1 MPNILTY
8 YQEIYRK
15 IFHIASCATLAIFF
29 WYFGKE
35 VLLPWILTVALL
47 FPILDY
53 LRKYIP
59 IIQNISLKLFGIITR
74 PHEHLGISGASW
86 VLIGSG
92 ITAYLFNEKVVIIA
106 LLIMA
111 FSDSSAALIGIKF
124 GTTRLFNKSLEG
136 SLAFFITTYIIIILL
151 SSPSFILLLIAS
163 IISTIVELFSTQKFN
178 DNILIPVVIA
188 FILDLG
194 GIH

>member
-8 YQEIYRK
+8 YHELYRK
-15 IFHIASCATLAIFF
+15 IFHITSCGTLAILI
-29 WYFGKE
+29 WYFGKK
-35 VLLPWILTVALL
+35 VLLPWILAVAFL

-59 IIQNISLKLFGIITR
+59 IIQNISLTLFGIITR
-74 PHEHLGISGASW
+74 PYEHLRITGASW

-92 ITAYLFNEKVVIIA
+92 ITALLFNEKIVIIA
-106 LLIMA
+106 ILIMGL
-111 FSDSSAALIGIKF
+111 SDSAAAIVGIKF

-136 SLAFFITTYIIIILL
+136 SLAFFITTYIIIFLL
-151 SSPSFILLLIAS
+151 SSPSLILLLFTS
-163 IISTIVELFSTQKFN
+163 IISTIVELFSTQKLN
-178 DNILIPVVIA
+178 DNILIPVLVA
-188 FILDLG
+188 FILNMG